1 MANPTAT
8 QLKAIY
14 SQMVDDVLGATHTGN
29 CTDEE
34 MANVITGGVTVF
46 ETVDPTKKPTIKH
59 IGFE

>member
-1 MANPTAT
+1 
-8 QLKAIY
+8 
-14 SQMVDDVLGATHTGN
+14 MVDDVLGATHTGN